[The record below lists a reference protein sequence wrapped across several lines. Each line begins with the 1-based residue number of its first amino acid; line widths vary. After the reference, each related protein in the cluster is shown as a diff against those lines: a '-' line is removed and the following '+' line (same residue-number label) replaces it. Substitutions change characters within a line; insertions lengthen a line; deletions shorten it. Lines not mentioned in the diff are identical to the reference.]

1 MADGFDKF
9 RIRMGL
15 RAEQVQRNVVKAV
28 KRAAVAAD
36 SYAVLATPVE
46 TGRARNNWITSIGT
60 PKNTTTEETDKSG
73 AQAIAQ
79 GQREAN
85 RWNIGMGTIYITN
98 SLPYIIPL
106 DEGSS
111 KKRPEGMSKGAIQAA
126 QEQLK
131 NARLLK

>member
-1 MADGFDKF
+1 
-9 RIRMGL
+9 MGL
-15 RAEQVQRNVVKAV
+15 RAEQVERNAAKAV

-36 SYAVLATPVE
+36 TYAVLATPVD
-46 TGRARNNWITSIGT
+46 TGRARANWITSIGA
-60 PKNTTTEETDKSG
+60 PKTETTDEVDKEGGPTIS
-73 AQAIAQ
+73 AH
-79 GQREAN
+79 QRTIN
-85 RWNIGMGTIYITN
+85 RWNIGAGTIYITN

-131 NARLLK
+131 NARLIK